1 MKKPEYYQIDL
12 LEEETKYTWTVCAHN
27 KAEAIQTITELVPN
41 LSKILRVY
49 LAPMYD

>member
-12 LEEETKYTWTVCAHN
+12 LEEGAKYTWTVCAHN

-41 LSKILRVY
+41 LSKILGVH
-49 LAPMYD
+49 LTPMFD